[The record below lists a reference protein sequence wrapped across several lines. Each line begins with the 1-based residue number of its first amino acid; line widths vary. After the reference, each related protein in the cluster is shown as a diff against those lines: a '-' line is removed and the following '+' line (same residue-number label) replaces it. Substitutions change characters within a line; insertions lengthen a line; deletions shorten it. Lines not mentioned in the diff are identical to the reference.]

1 MIILD
6 GVPFDR
12 VSGISLVHG
21 PDGEP
26 VLIRPWQGHP
36 NPRGRAL
43 HKHADGPF
51 ARLVLDALPRARGVY
66 AIAGDTGFVWY
77 VGRARDSIAARWGP
91 AGYRNINAAKC
102 YQGGQPTTC
111 KINGLITATVTA
123 GTGLSL
129 YAHLTEGDPA
139 PLEAR
144 LITLLRPPWNGQ
156 IPFSPPDWLD
166 ELGRP
171 RRVTGPAT

>member
-12 VSGISLVHG
+12 VSGIEPDARPGRRARADPALAG
-21 PDGEP
+21 PPEP
-26 VLIRPWQGHP
+26 AG
-36 NPRGRAL
+36 
-43 HKHADGPF
+43 
-51 ARLVLDALPRARGVY
+51 PRAAPARAPARSPASCWTPCRAAAACTRSPATPASSGTS
-66 AIAGDTGFVWY
+66 AGPGTRSRSG
-77 VGRARDSIAARWGP
+77 GGS
-91 AGYRNINAAKC
+91 AGYRHINAAKC

-111 KINGLITATVTA
+111 KINGLITAAVTA
-123 GTGLSL
+123 GTALSL
-129 YAHLTEGDPA
+129 YAHLTDGDPA

-166 ELGRP
+166 EL
-171 RRVTGPAT
+171 